1 MTQNFNPKSEVFNLK
16 EHEERIN
23 KLISKQYSASFMSN
37 AKWEKLF
44 RGLDTENILITHII
58 LKRVDRKDPIITYM
72 PKTEDIEGI
81 WVSEGKNDCNYFYK
95 EIEWIELIN
104 VYKPSN
110 IPSQY
115 VHQTI
120 ELAASIISKIGQ
132 FEIEST
138 DTGLRI
144 YGHKT

>member
-1 MTQNFNPKSEVFNLK
+1 MTQNFNPSSASFDLK
-16 EHEERIN
+16 EHEERVN
-23 KLISKQYSASFMSN
+23 RLIYQQYSASFMSN

-44 RGLDTENILITHII
+44 GALDIESILINHIL
-58 LKRVDRKDPIITYM
+58 LKRVDRIEPYLTYM
-72 PKTEDIEGI
+72 PKTEDLNGI

-104 VYKPSN
+104 VYKPNN
-110 IPSQY
+110 IPAQY

-120 ELAASIISKIGQ
+120 EFAANIIRQIGY
-132 FEIEST
+132 FELEYT
-138 DTGLRI
+138 NTGLRI